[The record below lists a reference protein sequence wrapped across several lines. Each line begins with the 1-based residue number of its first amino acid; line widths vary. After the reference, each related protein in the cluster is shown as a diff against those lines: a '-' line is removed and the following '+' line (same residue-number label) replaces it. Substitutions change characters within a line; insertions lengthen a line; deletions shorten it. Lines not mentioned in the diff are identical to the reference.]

1 MKHSY
6 VKRPPPADVG
16 GLLVTGRSF
25 GAVKY
30 IERLAQERV
39 PGFKWTKRSMSS
51 GLCGGA
57 YFRREAILDALSDE
71 TMMKLDWNY
80 LGEKMSKEIFSSDF
94 AMQYAFAARGWSI
107 EPWEDAAQMDKKV
120 DEPLTGA
127 ADAAFKHY
135 CSCYPGGKPTY
146 NLKLAKQD
154 EKLFK
159 KGGFEMTA
167 GPYSHSVCQVCYNH
181 SRYLELWGSAE
192 CTNHIPF
199 QLSEK
204 LLKRHHP
211 DMDMKPCILPW
222 LCEPGKM
229 RGKGK
234 ESWEPTGAPIDPQA
248 TYVLVPDSTR
258 SCPANAKG
266 LVSVGQCKA
275 AAEKLGKKLAYEDEL
290 FQEADPPGC
299 IFRVPDNDV
308 YFNAPEEGGLNG
320 NRRLICQ
327 ELQ

>member
-1 MKHSY
+1 M
-6 VKRPPPADVG
+6 
-16 GLLVTGRSF
+16 T
-25 GAVKY
+25 
-30 IERLAQERV
+30 
-39 PGFKWTKRSMSS
+39 TK
-51 GLCGGA
+51 
-57 YFRREAILDALSDE
+57 DALSDE

-80 LGEKMSKEIFSSDF
+80 LGVLTYSMAYDFLVRGCHVLGKGEKMSKEIFSSDF
-94 AMQYAFAARGWSI
+94 AMQRLVCMATWDLDRM
-107 EPWEDAAQMDKKV
+107 MDKKV

-229 RGKGK
+229 RGKGF
-234 ESWEPTGAPIDPQA
+234 
-248 TYVLVPDSTR
+248 
-258 SCPANAKG
+258 
-266 LVSVGQCKA
+266 
-275 AAEKLGKKLAYEDEL
+275 LA
-290 FQEADPPGC
+290 
-299 IFRVPDNDV
+299 I
-308 YFNAPEEGGLNG
+308 
-320 NRRLICQ
+320 
-327 ELQ
+327 